1 MTKEALEQTQ
11 HRLSEQN
18 TRTDPVLAL
27 GLMMFLI
34 IVGDRLWLAID
45 RRPPAWDQADYLNW
59 VLEYQ
64 RILETSQPFSGEWW
78 HQFWLLS
85 PKIPPLMYVT
95 TVPFVQIFGASPDS
109 STLVMLLYSAIL
121 LGSVYGLGRI
131 LFNGYL
137 GLWAALLCILLPGLY
152 RYRLDFLQDYPLT
165 AMVTWSFFCLTLWW
179 FSRYSSRSQ
188 QWGMAALMGVSVGL
202 ALLTKQTAL
211 FFLLTPIAVSGI
223 TSLYQRQWERLGQWL
238 LGGIVALGMLYPWV
252 RTNWLLILTSGKRA
266 TIDSAIAEGDPPLYT
281 LDAWLYYWKDLP
293 ELVSWPLLWIPIVGF
308 IGIGIQ
314 FWRSEQRLNLK
325 QHPKTIWIL
334 LFLVGSYFL
343 CSLNINKD
351 TRYILPSLPVLSLL
365 LAYGL
370 NQWDKL
376 SRKWGPK
383 IRWGTIG
390 LAGLLMFLNL
400 YPLGGQFF
408 IRALSPGAMNYPV
421 LGLPLPHPKVIDEI
435 IKTEP
440 YLRSNV
446 GVLPSTPTLNQHNI
460 NYYGQVRNSQ
470 VHGRQVGTNSQHIVQ
485 DGRSL
490 RWFITK
496 TGQQGLSPSTE
507 RQQLTQFIET
517 GGLFNLHQ
525 SWSLNDGSQLNL
537 YHQHTP
543 PVQVVPLDRPL
554 SEVQLYNLFVASPV
568 PPGSPVPVTY
578 QWHGPWKDLQSG
590 LVLITWIRER
600 DGQIAWIH
608 DHGFG
613 MGNLYAPDNLDPEQ
627 AVEVSEL
634 TSMLP
639 PADMEP
645 GSYVLKVQ
653 YLPDRNWET
662 RAQDIPIPPIRMML
676 SLEAPAQPA
685 LELDLSTQ
693 FRTFAATLSQGP
705 TALEHIFSEVGRINQ
720 YDPTQDYLLQVDRTL
735 SYRLQQDPNQVD
747 SLYSLVLSRV
757 LRQDVPGAIAAL
769 DVLTTLEPNSPYP
782 WAYLAVVYLYDWKP
796 QKAQNVLETALQLKP
811 DEPEIRAMQAI
822 SWAMQGRFFKAWQL
836 AKTLDLI

>member
-1 MTKEALEQTQ
+1 MTKEALEKNK
-11 HRLSEQN
+11 HRWSEKN

-34 IVGDRLWLAID
+34 VVGDRLWLAID
-45 RRPPAWDQADYLNW
+45 RRVPAWDQADYLNW

-64 RILETSQPFSGEWW
+64 RILENAQFFSGDWW

-85 PKIPPLMYVT
+85 PKIPPLVYVT
-95 TVPFVQIFGASPDS
+95 TVPFVQILGASPDS

-121 LGSVYGLGRI
+121 LGSVYGLGRL

-137 GLWAALLCILLPGLY
+137 GLWAALLCMLLPGLY
-152 RYRLDFLQDYPLT
+152 RYRLDFLLDYPLA

-179 FSRYSSRSQ
+179 FSRKSARLQ

-223 TSLYQRQWERLGQWL
+223 TSLYQRQWERLAQWL
-238 LGGIVALGMLYPWV
+238 FGGIIALGLLYPWV
-252 RTNWLLILTSGKRA
+252 RTNWLLMLTSGKRA
-266 TIDSAIAEGDPPLYT
+266 TVDAAIAEGDPPLHT

-293 ELVSWPLLWIPIVGF
+293 ELVSWPLLWMAIVGF
-308 IGIGIQ
+308 ISLGIQ
-314 FWRSEQRLNLK
+314 FCSSKKRLNLK
-325 QHPKTIWIL
+325 QHPKTLWIL

-343 CSLNINKD
+343 CSLNVNKD
-351 TRYILPSLPVLSLL
+351 TRYILPFLPVLSLL
-365 LAYGL
+365 LACGL

-383 IRWGTIG
+383 IRWGTVG

-400 YPLGGQFF
+400 YPLGGQFLMQ
-408 IRALSPGAMNYPV
+408 ALSPGGMHYPE
-421 LGLPLPHPKVIDEI
+421 LGLPTPHPKVIDEM

-446 GVLPSTPTLNQHNI
+446 GVLPSKPTLNQHNI
-460 NYYGQVRNSQ
+460 NYYGQVRNGQ
-470 VHGRQVGTNSQHIVQ
+470 VYGRQVGTNPEHILQ

-496 TGQQGLSPSTE
+496 TGQQGSAPSAE

-517 GGLFNLHQ
+517 GGLFNLHR
-525 SWSLNDGSQLNL
+525 SWSLNDGTQLNL

-543 PVQVVPLDRPL
+543 PVQVVPLPQPL
-554 SEVQLYNLFVASPV
+554 AEVQLYNLFVSSPV

-578 QWHGPWKDLQSG
+578 QWRGPWKDLQSG

-613 MGNLYAPDNLDPEQ
+613 MGNLYAPENLDPEQ
-627 AVEVSEL
+627 GVEVSEL

-645 GSYVLKVQ
+645 GSYLLKVQ

-662 RAQDIPIPPIRMML
+662 PAQDVPIPPIRMML
-676 SLEAPAQPA
+676 SFDAPVQPA

-693 FRTFAATLSQGP
+693 FRQFAGTLSQGP
-705 TALEHIFSEVGRINQ
+705 TALEHIFAEVGRINQ
-720 YDPTQDYLLQVDRTL
+720 YDPTQDYLWQVDRTL
-735 SYRLQQDPNQVD
+735 SYRLQPDPNRVD
-747 SLYSLVLSRV
+747 WLYALVLSRV

-769 DVLTTLEPNSPYP
+769 DPLTTLEPNSPYP
-782 WAYLAVVYLYDWKP
+782 YAYLAVVYLYDWKP
-796 QKAQNVLETALQLKP
+796 QKAQKVLETALQLKP
-811 DEPEIRAMQAI
+811 DEPELQALQAI
-822 SWAMQGRFFKAWQL
+822 SWAMQGRFFKAWQI